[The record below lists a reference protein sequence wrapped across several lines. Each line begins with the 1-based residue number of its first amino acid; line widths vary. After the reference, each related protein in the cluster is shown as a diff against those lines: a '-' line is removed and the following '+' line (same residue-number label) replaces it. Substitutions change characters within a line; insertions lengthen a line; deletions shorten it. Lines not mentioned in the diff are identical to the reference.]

1 MRTPWTP
8 VRLHSTRD
16 AISHWE
22 VDALSNE
29 SILAMSTSERCSL
42 LRRTAGG
49 SVIVVEVDVD
59 VWGAG
64 TRNLQI

>member
-22 VDALSNE
+22 VDALSNA
-29 SILAMSTSERCSL
+29 SILAMSISERCSL
-42 LRRTAGG
+42 RRCLAGG
-49 SVIVVEVDVD
+49 SIIVMEINVD
-59 VWGAG
+59 VWVGG
-64 TRNLQI
+64 TDNFEI